1 MARAPGLHLLPAR
14 GPHSDGAGHP
24 LQPAP
29 VGQSLT
35 CSGAPPPGPV
45 HVRPREEDWAP
56 RVQRPAWRDPPPPR
70 PLALAPCGG
79 CCGEVAMP
87 SGGLRLRVAFP
98 GPGRFPAPCNSSS
111 GAGQGPA
118 GLPGHSARA
127 LARPSLSR
135 AFVSVCTVSS
145 GGSRQ
150 GAAARVPERV
160 PQRKTLCARLRSALR
175 QRLPRAARP
184 LPASLSCS
192 VLGPLSLAC
201 LSWPSTS
208 AGLTRHWPGSRERRW
223 GQVWAWQS
231 QHCLRAQRGPSP

>member
-35 CSGAPPPGPV
+35 CSGAPPPGPCTLRLRRRTG
-45 HVRPREEDWAP
+45 HHECSVRRGGTL
-56 RVQRPAWRDPPPPR
+56 PPPR

-98 GPGRFPAPCNSSS
+98 GRGRFPAPCNSSS
-111 GAGQGPA
+111 SAGQGPA

-127 LARPSLSR
+127 LACPSLSR

-192 VLGPLSLAC
+192 VLGP
-201 LSWPSTS
+201 
-208 AGLTRHWPGSRERRW
+208 
-223 GQVWAWQS
+223 
-231 QHCLRAQRGPSP
+231 

>member
-1 MARAPGLHLLPAR
+1 
-14 GPHSDGAGHP
+14 
-24 LQPAP
+24 
-29 VGQSLT
+29 
-35 CSGAPPPGPV
+35 
-45 HVRPREEDWAP
+45 
-56 RVQRPAWRDPPPPR
+56 
-70 PLALAPCGG
+70 
-79 CCGEVAMP
+79 MP

-135 AFVSVCTVSS
+135 AFVSVCTVTS

-192 VLGPLSLAC
+192 VLGP
-201 LSWPSTS
+201 
-208 AGLTRHWPGSRERRW
+208 
-223 GQVWAWQS
+223 
-231 QHCLRAQRGPSP
+231 